1 MVAKLTARE
10 TAAALEALPEWAM
23 VEGGEAISRDFTFK
37 DFVEAFGF
45 MARVALLAEKA
56 DHHPDWKNAWNKVQ
70 IILTTDDAGG
80 LTSKD
85 MALAK
90 DIDKLI

>member
-10 TAAALEALPEWAM
+10 TAAALEAVPEWAM